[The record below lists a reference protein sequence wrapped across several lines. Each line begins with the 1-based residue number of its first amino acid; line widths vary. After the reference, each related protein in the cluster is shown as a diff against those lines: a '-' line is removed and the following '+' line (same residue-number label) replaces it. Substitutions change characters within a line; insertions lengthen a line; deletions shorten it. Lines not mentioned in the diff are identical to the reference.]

1 MVLDLQ
7 GTYIHTYIHTYI
19 SKYSSKILCTCRTK
33 GYDQKISPGKVGQ
46 NVKQSA
52 QFPLIQVSRP
62 SRPSK
67 RGTSVADFPSPKS
80 VPCDT
85 EFTQLM
91 QDLSKAPGEA
101 KTQVGMENSEYTSW
115 TIIVNLAC
123 LGSGGSNC

>member
-1 MVLDLQ
+1 M
-7 GTYIHTYIHTYI
+7 
-19 SKYSSKILCTCRTK
+19 
-33 GYDQKISPGKVGQ
+33 
-46 NVKQSA
+46 
-52 QFPLIQVSRP
+52 
-62 SRPSK
+62 
-67 RGTSVADFPSPKS
+67 
-80 VPCDT
+80 PCDT